1 MFVSLIRPPVLL
13 FIISFQRCRT
23 LTMQILYQILKY
35 TNISYILQA
44 VAYGYRLNRF
54 FKNYKM
60 RHKRDSYIDTFL
72 FLLALQWFE

>member
-1 MFVSLIRPPVLL
+1 
-13 FIISFQRCRT
+13 
-23 LTMQILYQILKY
+23 MQILYQILKY